1 MAKPVEN
8 EGGGSRSRA
17 DWEQLVAAYERRTV
31 TRRAFCVEASVAP
44 STLDYWR
51 RKLKNEGSGAPGFIE
66 LAAAGEA
73 GRSGWEVELALGDGV
88 VLKLARR

>member
-31 TRRAFCVEASVAP
+31 TRRAFCVEAGVAP

-51 RKLKNEGSGAPGFIE
+51 RKLKDEGSGTAGFIE
-66 LAAAGEA
+66 LAGGGEVS
-73 GRSGWEVELALGDGV
+73 RSGWEVELALGDGV